1 MDEAKI
7 EFKML
12 EAKLIGGNTVNFR
25 LEDGAQVRITVD
37 IDRAGVA
44 LNYRNPDGTAHY
56 NISISSKVIVTPADK
71 KFTVLKS
78 QLPQP
83 SPTKEDR
90 PPIQYR

>member
-12 EAKLIGGNTVNFR
+12 EVKLIGSNTVNFR
-25 LEDGAQVRITVD
+25 LEDGAHVRITVD

-44 LNYRNPDGTAHY
+44 LNYTNPDGTTHY
-56 NISISSKVIVTPADK
+56 NIGISSKVIVTPADK
-71 KFTVLKS
+71 KFTVPKS

-83 SPTKEDR
+83 FPKKEDQ